1 MVVHHILEVYELLKS
16 SSESST
22 NSTEQQQSE
31 APTGRK
37 GYLSKS
43 KELTDEQEMYLE
55 ALKDAG
61 ATIKV
66 LSSSGSILAIFKT
79 ASAAKQALGTHC
91 QHSLPQLATHTTP
104 HTESIQSPYFKLRRW
119 TTPAATPPVSGTV
132 ICLLLSMLMLT
143 APTQTQQLLRSRWVK
158 QHGKQ
163 KEAHR
168 VLQKSLRT
176 RRRSAIHESLLC
188 CAKRHLIHNPPS
200 NKERRKKKNS
210 GREQGVLLILALG
223 CSSSGC
229 SG

>member
-22 NSTEQQQSE
+22 NNTEQQLPE

-119 TTPAATPPVSGTV
+119 TTPAATPPVSGTFV
-132 ICLLLSMLMLT
+132 LHLNLGLLLEYVIANCPHPKHNSCSGADGSNNT
-143 APTQTQQLLRSRWVK
+143 GS
-158 QHGKQ
+158 
-163 KEAHR
+163 
-168 VLQKSLRT
+168 
-176 RRRSAIHESLLC
+176 RRRRTGCCRNRFGREGGVRYMNLC
-188 CAKRHLIHNPPS
+188 CVAQKGTLYT
-200 NKERRKKKNS
+200 
-210 GREQGVLLILALG
+210 
-223 CSSSGC
+223 
-229 SG
+229 